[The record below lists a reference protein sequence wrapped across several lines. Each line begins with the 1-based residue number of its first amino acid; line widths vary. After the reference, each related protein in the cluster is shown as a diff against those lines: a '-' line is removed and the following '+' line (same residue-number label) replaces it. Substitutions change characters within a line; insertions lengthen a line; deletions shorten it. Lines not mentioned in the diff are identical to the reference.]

1 MLNVIKMVRGSSGYP
16 ISIAETKSAGKDLRR
31 LLSEVEVDRMVD
43 FLAVN
48 PESGELIPETGGIRK
63 MRWAGQGKGKSK
75 GIRVCYFYHDLNM
88 PLFILAV
95 YGKGEALRLTKR
107 EELEYSALVQHL
119 KLIYRRKWTLAGGQS
134 A

>member
-1 MLNVIKMVRGSSGYP
+1 MLNVIKLVRGSAAYP
-16 ISIAETKSAGKDLRR
+16 ITIAELRSAGRDLRR
-31 LLSEVEVDRMVD
+31 LLTVEETDRMVD

-48 PESGELIPETGGIRK
+48 PEHGEVIPETGGIRK

-95 YGKGEALRLTKR
+95 YGKGETIRLSKR
-107 EELEYSALVQHL
+107 DELEYAALVQEL
-119 KLIYRRKWTLAGGQS
+119 KTIYRRKWTMAGGQS